1 MIHMGTIS
9 CFMVIGAYSTGCIF
23 IATSAVMTKFIAFV
37 TSLDIKS
44 IMYPDGGGVNE
55 KPIII
60 GAYGVSN
67 LRADPCYNLEI
78 FVVIVWRFYE

>member
-1 MIHMGTIS
+1 MGANIY
-9 CFMVIGAYSTGCIF
+9 FMVLGTYSTGCIS
-23 IATSAVMTKFIAFV
+23 IAISAVMTKFIVFL

-67 LRADPCYNLEI
+67 FRADPCYNLEI

>member
-1 MIHMGTIS
+1 MFLMGTIS
-9 CFMVIGAYSTGCIF
+9 YFMVLGAYSTGWIF
-23 IATSAVMTKFIAFV
+23 KATSAVMTKFVAVV

-67 LRADPCYNLEI
+67 FRADPCYNLEI

>member
-1 MIHMGTIS
+1 
-9 CFMVIGAYSTGCIF
+9 MVLGAYSTGWSFLASFSVVAEF
-23 IATSAVMTKFIAFV
+23 IAVE
-37 TSLDIKS
+37 TSLDVKS

-67 LRADPCYNLEI
+67 FRADPCYNLEI